1 MPPDKSLRPEIK
13 KHNEKSRWNTL
24 FLWTTLVANKLHQT
38 KRYPYNWKSLQCKN
52 KVTGVWDEKSTCC
65 RKIRKN
71 KVNENGNLLTEF
83 CKLHSLLIAYTI
95 FKQRPSHQTTWIS
108 PLPFTFSRK
117 TPYRNQIDYIL
128 LRKNMNSKIFDS
140 RSVSSNFTRSNQKP
154 VIAKIQIKW
163 TYTKKAASARSF
175 NSIKLQ
181 NTQIAENYIKKVNQ
195 IIKSQAITIS
205 NQEKWN
211 NNLNTLKSPAEKI
224 LGYNHK

>member
-1 MPPDKSLRPEIK
+1 
-13 KHNEKSRWNTL
+13 
-24 FLWTTLVANKLHQT
+24 
-38 KRYPYNWKSLQCKN
+38 
-52 KVTGVWDEKSTCC
+52 
-65 RKIRKN
+65 
-71 KVNENGNLLTEF
+71 
-83 CKLHSLLIAYTI
+83 
-95 FKQRPSHQTTWIS
+95 
-108 PLPFTFSRK
+108 
-117 TPYRNQIDYIL
+117 
-128 LRKNMNSKIFDS
+128 MNSKIFDS
-140 RSVSSNFTRSNQKP
+140 RSVSSNFTRSDQKP

-211 NNLNTLKSPAEKI
+211 NNLNALKSPAEKI